1 MKLIHIIFLAAA
13 LISSS
18 FVFSS
23 CGTSHGTYVGVSV
36 HSPSP
41 WGHHHHRGHHRS
53 PARRGH
59 RR

>member
-1 MKLIHIIFLAAA
+1 MKFIQTIFLAAA

-23 CGTSHGTYVGVSV
+23 CGTTHGTYVGVSV

-41 WGHHHHRGHHRS
+41 WGHHHRGHHRR
-53 PARRGH
+53 PAHRGH